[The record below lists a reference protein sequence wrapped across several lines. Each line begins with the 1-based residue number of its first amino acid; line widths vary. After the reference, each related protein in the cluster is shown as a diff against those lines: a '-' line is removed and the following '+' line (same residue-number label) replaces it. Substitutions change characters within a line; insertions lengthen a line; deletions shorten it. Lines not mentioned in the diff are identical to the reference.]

1 VKARTRASLPTLHM
15 FVRFSES
22 PSPPSPL
29 SPAAGNPWLKF
40 AHVSELEARIIMI
53 ATEFRASPGDSGDGG
68 DGDFMTLMTI

>member
-29 SPAAGNPWLKF
+29 SPAAGNPWLNLPTSQSWKLRSLCLILSSVPLLVT
-40 AHVSELEARIIMI
+40 AVTAVTAIS
-53 ATEFRASPGDSGDGG
+53 
-68 DGDFMTLMTI
+68 